1 MRFCPAPS
9 AVFLAAALGLAGC
22 IASAGTSQPR
32 DAAEVAQA
40 EAAPAG
46 PELAASENVVCQRE
60 RPIGSHIPRMV
71 CRDQQE
77 AIERRERDQE
87 FFMNMSRWGYQ
98 RR

>member
-1 MRFCPAPS
+1 MRICPAPS

-22 IASAGTSQPR
+22 VAAGTATPR

-40 EAAPAG
+40 EEAPAG
-46 PELAASENVVCQRE
+46 AELAASEHVICQRE
-60 RPIGSHIPRMV
+60 RPIGSNIPRMV